1 MFGPPTPRQDA
12 EYTAFVRSASGSL
25 TRTAWLLTGDA
36 DLAAE
41 LVQEALVKTY
51 LAWRRVR
58 HGEATAYARRV
69 LVNLNIDRWRRR
81 PPTPSD
87 DLDKAVASDAEQVID
102 DRDEVVR
109 MLATLP
115 PQQRRVIVLRYYNDL
130 VRGGRG
136 RSPRHQRRRG
146 EVRGLTRAGHPANP
160 VRPGSR
166 RRTVMNDL
174 EERLRSDLQAAAAQ
188 VEDRIDADDAL
199 LAGQRARSSR
209 RIARTV
215 GVAALA
221 AVAGLVGWG
230 APERRARPRWAPGSD
245 GHHLGRARASRPR
258 PASPPYVPTD
268 PMSATFDLGGKIN
281 GQVPTLRLRR
291 GRR

>member
-12 EYTAFVRSASGSL
+12 EYTAFVRAASSSL

-58 HGEATAYARRV
+58 HGEASAYARRV

-81 PPTPSD
+81 PATPSE
-87 DLDKAVASDAEQVID
+87 DLDRAVPSNAEEVID

-130 VRGGRG
+130 SEADVADHLSISVGAVK
-136 RSPRHQRRRG
+136 SAAS
-146 EVRGLTRAGHPANP
+146 RGLA
-160 VRPGSR
+160 
-166 RRTVMNDL
+166 
-174 EERLRSDLQAAAAQ
+174 
-188 VEDRIDADDAL
+188 
-199 LAGQRARSSR
+199 
-209 RIARTV
+209 
-215 GVAALA
+215 
-221 AVAGLVGWG
+221 
-230 APERRARPRWAPGSD
+230 
-245 GHHLGRARASRPR
+245 
-258 PASPPYVPTD
+258 
-268 PMSATFDLGGKIN
+268 
-281 GQVPTLRLRR
+281 TLRTQYAPIA
-291 GRR
+291 GGGQ

>member
-12 EYTAFVRSASGSL
+12 EYTVFVRAASGSL

-81 PPTPSD
+81 PATPSE
-87 DLDKAVASDAEQVID
+87 DLDRAAPSHAEEVID

-109 MLATLP
+109 MLATLA

-130 VRGGRG
+130 SERDVADHLGISVGAVK
-136 RSPRHQRRRG
+136 SAAS
-146 EVRGLTRAGHPANP
+146 RGLAIL
-160 VRPGSR
+160 
-166 RRTVMNDL
+166 RTQYAPI
-174 EERLRSDLQAAAAQ
+174 SGG
-188 VEDRIDADDAL
+188 
-199 LAGQRARSSR
+199 GQ
-209 RIARTV
+209 
-215 GVAALA
+215 
-221 AVAGLVGWG
+221 
-230 APERRARPRWAPGSD
+230 
-245 GHHLGRARASRPR
+245 
-258 PASPPYVPTD
+258 
-268 PMSATFDLGGKIN
+268 
-281 GQVPTLRLRR
+281 
-291 GRR
+291 

>member
-12 EYTAFVRSASGSL
+12 EYTAFVRAASSSL

-81 PPTPSD
+81 PATPSE
-87 DLDKAVASDAEQVID
+87 DLDRAVPSNAEEVID

-130 VRGGRG
+130 SEADVADHLGISVGAVK
-136 RSPRHQRRRG
+136 SAAS
-146 EVRGLTRAGHPANP
+146 RGLA
-160 VRPGSR
+160 
-166 RRTVMNDL
+166 
-174 EERLRSDLQAAAAQ
+174 
-188 VEDRIDADDAL
+188 
-199 LAGQRARSSR
+199 
-209 RIARTV
+209 
-215 GVAALA
+215 
-221 AVAGLVGWG
+221 
-230 APERRARPRWAPGSD
+230 
-245 GHHLGRARASRPR
+245 
-258 PASPPYVPTD
+258 
-268 PMSATFDLGGKIN
+268 
-281 GQVPTLRLRR
+281 TLRTQYAPIA
-291 GRR
+291 GGGQ